1 MTHSLHREG
10 SIDSLGHDYVLFIF
24 PARGFNYAGS
34 TPKVKRLME
43 FVYQTGPSNTLVS
56 SLRRNL
62 YSGVQ
67 PDEILNSLRD
77 GDRAYAVFNSK
88 QKIREVL
95 FRILEADEGISIIV
109 SGLIDQVR
117 EITHEMGLDPH
128 TINVSLGVSGNTGRL
143 PPADL
148 RQYTTMCGH
157 GMVSPNLVRDVIR
170 KVKTGKISAWD
181 GSLTLVAPCICG
193 IVNPHRSE
201 EMLKQTLP
209 LYTTSRW

>member
-10 SIDSLGHDYVLFIF
+10 SVDSLGRDYVLFIF
-24 PARGFNYAGS
+24 PARGFNYTGS
-34 TPKVKRLME
+34 TPKVRRLME
-43 FVYQTGPSNTLVS
+43 FVYRTGPSNTLVS
-56 SLRRNL
+56 SLRRHL
-62 YSGVQ
+62 YSGVR
-67 PDEILNSLRD
+67 PDEILDSLKD
-77 GDRAYAVFNSK
+77 GARAYAVFNSK
-88 QKIREVL
+88 KKIREVL
-95 FRILEADEGISIIV
+95 RCIREADEGISIIV

-117 EITHEMGLDPH
+117 DISEEIGLDPH
-128 TINVSLGVSGNTGRL
+128 TINISLGILGNTDRL
-143 PPADL
+143 PPPEL

-201 EMLKQTLP
+201 EMLKETLP